1 MGCSNTSNVNTKEVT
16 EPNIIQSKTITL
28 KFKLSSGEE
37 YDICGEE
44 NDLFKKVLDKF
55 ISEHSEINNK
65 TINALFKNNKI
76 DLDKTLLE
84 NNIKENNLIILEI
97 EESEV
102 NKEKD
107 DIENEEKKEI
117 ISIEYNPENVIWID
131 ENVDNAE
138 NTRYRKDLNSYGYNV
153 QCFKSVDEGFKLVE
167 SIKFESTK
175 IIISGRLYI
184 QFIKKFIDNLNSL
197 YVIPKIIIFTR
208 EKELFLKSNKANED
222 IINHPFFNYGGVRVV
237 IGDVIKFLKD
247 EIVQNRLKKD
257 RKEENL
263 DNNEFMNN
271 RLKTKDNAKLTFE
284 YIDNNQKLTL
294 PLFYNS
300 LIDSINIDDIEKY
313 TEFLYSKY
321 AESSGK
327 FKELLN
333 PIKSM
338 YDIPI
343 ELLCKYYARAFT
355 IESDFYREIN
365 RDLRENK
372 TVGYLPYIKVL
383 YEGVK
388 LKSLDI
394 ASDMELYRGSKI
406 AFSEIEKIKGYLNN
420 KIENL
425 PGAIVF
431 SKSFLSFSK
440 ERDIAESFL
449 SSGYIDNNLCNVLYI
464 LEKDKDIDYSLSSHT
479 DIEDI
484 SVFNSEKEVLFFPF
498 SPFEIKEIKEIEGE
512 NLCEIRLLY
521 IGKYLKE
528 IEKDVNII
536 ELENAIPDSEFKK
549 QIIEIGLIKEDKI
562 DNTKNIFNNFKQ
574 FQKKVN
580 NNGFKKFTVKNN
592 PISLYESY
600 NDNFD
605 NNNKNILTMSYNRY
619 NTFVKNKLNQSQMMS
634 KKKKSYNNRFNITI
648 MEEGNYK
655 MKVVDI
661 NLPKFLGEY
670 LIPIW
675 FEKNTYIKFKTEGKY
690 RINETSQYHNS
701 FGIPS
706 SMKLNYGATIARI
719 GSGELFALPSE
730 KYVYYSKVEGPLY
743 LKINFPKN
751 MKINPEGK
759 LKIIIYDGELMTEEE
774 IYKKIG
780 WKGKSLKY
788 DNSTSLE
795 NDLTVSL
802 NNLRMNP
809 KLFYESYIKD
819 DNPNKTFFK
828 KFLEKM
834 GKNNDSKGITS
845 FSANNNLY
853 KLIKDY
859 IDYKYEHIKKSLT
872 KKNSLEYMKALE
884 NLLDTNIRDKISEDI
899 IFNCKTIKK
908 SSIEHICLQYL
919 YDEDFKPNI
928 FKKEYNSIA
937 IHIKEKIYEDYY
949 LIILAITKDENNS
962 ESLE

>member
-1 MGCSNTSNVNTKEVT
+1 MGCSNANNTNTKDDN
-16 EPNIIQSKTITL
+16 EPNVKPSNTITL
-28 KFKLSSGEE
+28 KFRLSSGEE

-44 NDLFKKVLDKF
+44 NDLFKTVLDKF

-65 TINALFKNNKI
+65 NINALYNDNKI
-76 DLDKTLLE
+76 QLNKTLLE
-84 NNIKENNLIILEI
+84 NNIKENNIIILEI
-97 EESEV
+97 KGPEENE
-102 NKEKD
+102 EKD
-107 DIENEEKKEI
+107 DIENEEIEDNI
-117 ISIEYNPENVIWID
+117 TIEYNPENVIWID

-138 NTRYRKDLNSYGYNV
+138 NTGYLKDLNSLGYNV

-208 EKELFLKSNKANED
+208 NKTGFLKSNKANED
-222 IINHPFFNYGGVRVV
+222 IINHPFFNYGGVRV
-237 IGDVIKFLKD
+237 IISDVIRFLKD
-247 EIVQNRLKKD
+247 EIEQNRVKKE
-257 RKEENL
+257 RKDENL
-263 DNNEFMNN
+263 DNNEFLNN

-321 AESSGK
+321 AEYSGK
-327 FKELLN
+327 LKELIN

-343 ELLCKYYARAFT
+343 ELLCKYYARAYT
-355 IESDFYREIN
+355 AESDFYRELN

-388 LKSLDI
+388 LKSLNI

-431 SKSFLSFSK
+431 SKYFLSFSK
-440 ERDIAESFL
+440 ERNIAEGFL

-479 DIEDI
+479 DIENI
-484 SVFNSEKEVLFFPF
+484 SIFTSEKEVLFFPF
-498 SPFEIKEIKEIEGE
+498 SPFEIKEINEIEDQ

-549 QIIEIGLIKEDKI
+549 QILELGLIKEDKI
-562 DNTKNIFNNFKQ
+562 DNTKNMFNNFKQ

-580 NNGFKKFTVKNN
+580 NNGFKKFTVKNS

-600 NDNFD
+600 NDDFED
-605 NNNKNILTMSYNRY
+605 NNKNFLTKSYNKN
-619 NTFVKNKLNQSQMMS
+619 NTFIKNKLNQSQMMS
-634 KKKKSYNNRFNITI
+634 RKKISYNNRFNITI

-675 FEKNTYIKFKTEGKY
+675 FEKEQYIKFKTEGNY

-701 FGIPS
+701 LGIPS
-706 SMKLNYGATIARI
+706 SMTLNYGATIARI

-730 KYVYYSKVEGPLY
+730 QYVYYSKVEGPLY

-751 MKINPEGK
+751 IKINPQGK

-788 DNSTSLE
+788 DNSSLLE
-795 NDLTVSL
+795 NDLTMSL

-819 DNPNKTFFK
+819 DNPNKIHVK
-828 KFLEKM
+828 EFLEKM
-834 GKNNDSKGITS
+834 GKNNDSNGIKP
-845 FSANNNLY
+845 FSVNNNLY

-859 IDYKYEHIKKSLT
+859 IDYKYDNIKKSLT
-872 KKNSLEYMKALE
+872 KKNSFVYMKKLQ
-884 NLLDTNIRDKISEDI
+884 NLLDTNIRDKISENI

-908 SSIEHICLQYL
+908 SSIQHICIQYL
-919 YDEDFKPNI
+919 YDEDFKSNI
-928 FKKEYNSIA
+928 FNKEYNSIA
-937 IHIKEKIYEDYY
+937 IHIKENIYDDFY
-949 LIILAITKDENNS
+949 LIILAITKDENDS
-962 ESLE
+962 ESRE